1 LRELC
6 LFLGMATSYG
16 NKSLLTSSLI
26 SVGLLVLAYFVVRHS
41 IVFLLVALGIV
52 LYDIYMYFP
61 RYQFI
66 RITGSE
72 LSLSSVNP
80 MRKPISVATAAIRNI
95 KIETHNDL
103 LYTIRISTGTEE
115 VTAPVIIYPSE
126 MKELAGSLESMG
138 LRTETVKEK
147 Q

>member
-1 LRELC
+1 
-6 LFLGMATSYG
+6 MATSYG

-80 MRKPISVATAAIRNI
+80 MRKHISVATAAIRNI

>member
-1 LRELC
+1 
-6 LFLGMATSYG
+6 MVISYG

-52 LYDIYMYFP
+52 LYDVYMYFP

-66 RITGSE
+66 RITDSTF
-72 LSLSSVNP
+72 SLSSVNP
-80 MRKPISVATAAIRNI
+80 MRKPISVATAAIRNV

-103 LYTIRISTGTEE
+103 LYTIRISTGTED
-115 VTAPVIIYPSE
+115 VNAPVIIYPSE
-126 MKELAGSLESMG
+126 MKELARKLEASG
-138 LRTETVKEK
+138 LKIEQSNPTA
-147 Q
+147 

>member
-1 LRELC
+1 
-6 LFLGMATSYG
+6 MAKSYG

-52 LYDIYMYFP
+52 LYDVYMYFP
-61 RYQFI
+61 RYQFV
-66 RITGSE
+66 RIADNT

-80 MRKPISVATAAIRNI
+80 MRKPISVPTTAI
-95 KIETHNDL
+95 KKIIIETHNDL
-103 LYTIRISTGTEE
+103 LYTIRINTNTGEL
-115 VTAPVIIYPSE
+115 TAPVIIYPSE
-126 MKELAGSLESMG
+126 MKELAGSLKSMG
-138 LRTETVKEK
+138 LQTETVKEK

>member
-1 LRELC
+1 
-6 LFLGMATSYG
+6 MAKSYG

-41 IVFLLVALGIV
+41 IVFLVVALCIV
-52 LYDIYMYFP
+52 LYDMYMYFP
-61 RYQFI
+61 RYQFV
-66 RITGSE
+66 RIADNT

-80 MRKPISVATAAIRNI
+80 MRKPISVAKAAIRNI
-95 KIETHNDL
+95 RIETHNDL
-103 LYTIRISTGTEE
+103 LYTIRINTSTGE

-126 MKELAGSLESMG
+126 MKELAVSLESMG

>member
-1 LRELC
+1 
-6 LFLGMATSYG
+6 MATSYG
-16 NKSLLTSSLI
+16 NKSLLTSSVI

-41 IVFLLVALGIV
+41 IVFLLVAMGIV

-61 RYQFI
+61 RYQFV
-66 RITGSE
+66 RITDSM

-80 MRKPISVATAAIRNI
+80 MRKPISVATATIKNI

-103 LYTIRISTGTEE
+103 LYTIRINTGAEDI
-115 VTAPVIIYPSE
+115 TAPVIIYPSE
-126 MKELAGSLESMG
+126 MKELAGSLASMG

>member
-1 LRELC
+1 
-6 LFLGMATSYG
+6 MAKSYG

-41 IVFLLVALGIV
+41 IVFLVLAFGIV
-52 LYDIYMYFP
+52 LYDMYMYFP
-61 RYQFI
+61 RYQFV
-66 RITGSE
+66 RITDNT
-72 LSLSSVNP
+72 LILSSVNP
-80 MRKPISVATAAIRNI
+80 MRKPISVATDAIRNI

-103 LYTIRISTGTEE
+103 LYTIRIDTSTGE

-126 MKELAGSLESMG
+126 MKELAGTLESLG

>member
-1 LRELC
+1 
-6 LFLGMATSYG
+6 MATSYG

-26 SVGLLVLAYFVVRHS
+26 SVGLLVLAYIVVRHR
-41 IVFLLVALGIV
+41 IAFFLVALGIV

-66 RITGSE
+66 RITNSTIG
-72 LSLSSVNP
+72 LSSVNP
-80 MRKPISVATAAIRNI
+80 MRKPISATTSAIKNI

-103 LYTIRISTGTEE
+103 LYTIRIRTDREE

-126 MKELAGSLESMG
+126 MKELARELEASG
-138 LRTETVKEK
+138 LKIEQSNPTA
-147 Q
+147 

>member
-1 LRELC
+1 
-6 LFLGMATSYG
+6 MATSYG

-26 SVGLLVLAYFVVRHS
+26 SVGLLVLAYIVVRHR
-41 IVFLLVALGIV
+41 IAFFLVALGIV

-66 RITGSE
+66 RITNSTIG
-72 LSLSSVNP
+72 LSSVNP
-80 MRKPISVATAAIRNI
+80 MRKPISATTSAIKNI

-103 LYTIRISTGTEE
+103 LYTIRIRTDKEE

-126 MKELAGSLESMG
+126 MKELARELEASG
-138 LRTETVKEK
+138 LKIEQSNPTA
-147 Q
+147 